1 MSMTKISKIINSVN
15 NDIWGESPLSF
26 YFSFNGFFNRLQ
38 FFGALITLNFF
49 LNLMSSTENFII
61 HLLALGIVFYST
73 LAVIQK
79 RSRDLNMKGTFFIL
93 IFSLANPMNIYLQT
107 MKSINLPV
115 NFYIQKGF
123 GVVLVLYLLVFLFLQ
138 FMPEKKEKNPEL
150 ISPLLKHPNIYFVVC
165 VLISALGFGILKN
178 L

>member
-1 MSMTKISKIINSVN
+1 MTKISKIINSVN

-38 FFGALITLNFF
+38 FFGAIMTLNFF
-49 LNLMSSTENFII
+49 LKY
-61 HLLALGIVFYST
+61 LLALDIFLISLISLAIVFYST

-93 IFSLANPMNIYLQT
+93 IFSLADPMNIYLQT
-107 MKSINLPV
+107 MKSLNLPV

-138 FMPEKKEKNPEL
+138 FMPGKKEKNPEL

>member
-1 MSMTKISKIINSVN
+1 MTKISKIINSVN

-93 IFSLANPMNIYLQT
+93 IFST
-107 MKSINLPV
+107 
-115 NFYIQKGF
+115 
-123 GVVLVLYLLVFLFLQ
+123 
-138 FMPEKKEKNPEL
+138 KNSFTVSLDTP
-150 ISPLLKHPNIYFVVC
+150 F
-165 VLISALGFGILKN
+165 IL
-178 L
+178 

>member
-1 MSMTKISKIINSVN
+1 MTKISKIINSVN

-38 FFGALITLNFF
+38 FFGAIMTLNLF
-49 LNLMSSTENFII
+49 LKY
-61 HLLALGIVFYST
+61 LLALDIFLISLISLAIVFYAKI
-73 LAVIQK
+73 AVIQK

-93 IFSLANPMNIYLQT
+93 IFSLADPMTTYITT
-107 MKSINLPV
+107 MKSLNLPV
-115 NFYIQKGF
+115 NFYVERSF
-123 GVVLVLYLLVFLFLQ
+123 GVVIGLYILVLLFLQ
-138 FMPEKKEKNPEL
+138 FMPGKKKKDPEL
-150 ISPLLKHPNIYFVVC
+150 ISPLLKHPNIYFAVC

>member
-1 MSMTKISKIINSVN
+1 MTKISKIINSVN

-38 FFGALITLNFF
+38 FFGAIMTLNLF
-49 LNLMSSTENFII
+49 LKY
-61 HLLALGIVFYST
+61 LLALDIFLISLISLAIVFYAKI
-73 LAVIQK
+73 AVIQK

-93 IFSLANPMNIYLQT
+93 IFSLADPMNIYLQT

-115 NFYIQKGF
+115 NFYIERSF
-123 GVVLVLYLLVFLFLQ
+123 GVVIGLYILVLLFLQ
-138 FMPEKKEKNPEL
+138 FMPGKKEKNPEL
-150 ISPLLKHPNIYFVVC
+150 ISPLLKHPNIYFAIC

>member
-1 MSMTKISKIINSVN
+1 MTKISKIINSVN

-38 FFGALITLNFF
+38 FFGAIMTLNFF
-49 LNLMSSTENFII
+49 LKY
-61 HLLALGIVFYST
+61 LLALDIFLISLISLAIVFYAKI
-73 LAVIQK
+73 AVIQK

-107 MKSINLPV
+107 MKSFNLPV

-138 FMPEKKEKNPEL
+138 FMPGKKEKNPEL
-150 ISPLLKHPNIYFVVC
+150 ISPLLKHPNIYFAVC
-165 VLISALGFGILKN
+165 VLVSALGFGILKN

>member
-1 MSMTKISKIINSVN
+1 MTKISKIINSVN

-38 FFGALITLNFF
+38 FFGAIMTLNFF
-49 LNLMSSTENFII
+49 LKY
-61 HLLALGIVFYST
+61 LLALDIFLISLISLAIVFYAKI
-73 LAVIQK
+73 AVIQK

-93 IFSLANPMNIYLQT
+93 IFSLADPMTTYITT
-107 MKSINLPV
+107 MKSLNLPV

-138 FMPEKKEKNPEL
+138 FMPGKKEKNPEL

>member
-1 MSMTKISKIINSVN
+1 MTKISKIISSIN
-15 NDIWGESPLSF
+15 NYIWGESPLSF

-38 FFGALITLNFF
+38 FFGAIMTLNLF
-49 LNLMSSTENFII
+49 LKY
-61 HLLALGIVFYST
+61 LLALDIFLISLISLAIVFYAKI
-73 LAVIQK
+73 AVIQK

-93 IFSLANPMNIYLQT
+93 IFSLADPMTTYITT
-107 MKSINLPV
+107 MKSLNLPV
-115 NFYIQKGF
+115 NFYVERSF
-123 GVVLVLYLLVFLFLQ
+123 GVVIGLYILVLLFLQ
-138 FMPEKKEKNPEL
+138 FMPGKKKKDPEL

>member
-1 MSMTKISKIINSVN
+1 MTKISKIINSVN

-38 FFGALITLNFF
+38 FFGAIMTLNLF
-49 LNLMSSTENFII
+49 LKY
-61 HLLALGIVFYST
+61 LLALDIFLISLISLAIVFYAKI
-73 LAVIQK
+73 AVIQK

-138 FMPEKKEKNPEL
+138 FMPGKKEKNPEL

>member
-1 MSMTKISKIINSVN
+1 MTKISKIINSVN

-38 FFGALITLNFF
+38 FFGAIMTLNLF
-49 LNLMSSTENFII
+49 LKY
-61 HLLALGIVFYST
+61 LLALDIFLISLISLAIVFYAKI
-73 LAVIQK
+73 AVIQK

-93 IFSLANPMNIYLQT
+93 IFSLADPMNIYLQT
-107 MKSINLPV
+107 MKSLNLPV
-115 NFYIQKGF
+115 NFYVERSF
-123 GVVLVLYLLVFLFLQ
+123 GVVIGLYILVLLFLQ
-138 FMPEKKEKNPEL
+138 FMPGKKEKNPEL
-150 ISPLLKHPNIYFVVC
+150 ISPLLKHPNIYFAIC

>member
-1 MSMTKISKIINSVN
+1 MTKISKIINSVN

-38 FFGALITLNFF
+38 FFGAIMTLNLF
-49 LNLMSSTENFII
+49 LKY
-61 HLLALGIVFYST
+61 LLALDIFLISLISLAIVFYAKI
-73 LAVIQK
+73 AVIQK

-93 IFSLANPMNIYLQT
+93 IFSLADPMTTYITT
-107 MKSINLPV
+107 MKSLNLPV
-115 NFYIQKGF
+115 NFYVERSF
-123 GVVLVLYLLVFLFLQ
+123 GVVIGLYILVLLFLQ
-138 FMPEKKEKNPEL
+138 FMPGKKEKNPEL
-150 ISPLLKHPNIYFVVC
+150 ISPLLKHPNIYFAIC